1 MQHFSPATVH
11 VALYFATEFILVRV
25 GFRVGLGSRSE
36 EAEKAGKNTK
46 TEKQKQKAENQN
58 SYGSFQIQN
67 TANSKESGQKK
78 QIKPNGKNYMIPK
91 TIPDPYLNPF
101 LLDLDGKE

>member
-1 MQHFSPATVH
+1 MQHFGAHTFH

-36 EAEKAGKNTK
+36 EAEKAGENRKAK
-46 TEKQKQKAENQN
+46 AKAEKQN